1 MKILLIQPPHYYE
14 GGKRPPESFP
24 LGLAYISKA
33 LLDAKVDVE
42 VLDIWAHD
50 YIQEQVVKKIKEMSF
65 DVVGISAI
73 SSQYGYVKWLANEL
87 KKISDV
93 PIVVGGA
100 LATLSPDIVIKNS
113 KVDVCVIGEGEVTA
127 VEVVKNINDLRD
139 VDGIF
144 FKDNKKIIVNKPRE
158 YRKNLD
164 EIPFP
169 AWDVLPIEIYFR
181 NMRIGKFSNLRTMNV
196 ISARGCPFRCRFCSK
211 TFKGVRL
218 RSVKNIVKEIKEL
231 KKKFGIE
238 AIIFSDE
245 LVVVNRERTYEL
257 CDGLE
262 KLNIIWGCQG
272 RVNTVDYD
280 ILKRMKEAGCV
291 DVGYGMESGSQK
303 ILDNMNKQITV
314 QQSEKAI
321 EEAFRAKLDVTP
333 QMMFGYLGE
342 TRETLLE
349 TVNLFKRIKYVGGVG
364 LSITTA
370 LPGTELYEYAKK
382 KGLIK
387 NEEKYLESLSD
398 GYMKDKLRDSRSF
411 INFTEFDK
419 EEFFKLKGL
428 VEHAIFLAQM
438 KRYPLRILKDYFV
451 ELRPSI
457 RAYGYEYVLKRISV
471 ILKRMLVSKSG

>member
-1 MKILLIQPPHYYE
+1 
-14 GGKRPPESFP
+14 
-24 LGLAYISKA
+24 
-33 LLDAKVDVE
+33 
-42 VLDIWAHD
+42 
-50 YIQEQVVKKIKEMSF
+50 VKKIKEMSF